1 MIYHIVAGEEM
12 KKLMA
17 GSIPEVIPFNEDMS
31 IGGSTSKPFTDS
43 FYQERSS
50 VHNVSLQSYL
60 QNMSSFISLT
70 KSIKENDTV
79 HLYFGDDKTCKAN
92 SKLLIEYFLPKR
104 VDIYFH
110 HMDEYHGIELS
121 VEKIK

>member
-12 KKLMA
+12 KKLMV
-17 GSIPEVIPFNEDMS
+17 GSIPEAIPFNEDMS
-31 IGGSTSKPFTDS
+31 IGGSTSEPFTDS
-43 FYQERSS
+43 FYQERSLT
-50 VHNVSLQSYL
+50 HNVSLQSYL

-70 KSIKENDTV
+70 KNFKENDII

-92 SKLLIEYFLPKR
+92 SNLLIEYFLTKH
-104 VDIYFH
+104 VEIYFH